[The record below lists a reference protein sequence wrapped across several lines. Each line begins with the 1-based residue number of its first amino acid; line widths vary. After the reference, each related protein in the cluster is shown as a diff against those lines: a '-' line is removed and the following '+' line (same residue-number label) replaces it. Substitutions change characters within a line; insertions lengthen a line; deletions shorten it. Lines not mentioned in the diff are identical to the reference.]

1 MDFDYTFNIDE
12 DNINSDFSQYRQTVL
27 EDVHMTTHEININ
40 WMIGD
45 DIEVTSGVFFM
56 DENRKQNYS
65 LTNTVPMITQAANYG
80 LLDTPLST
88 VTALTGIPL
97 GFDPSLMAILGWPSD
112 ALTPHV
118 RVGDAPLGATITGRW
133 SGDALGNVYN
143 HQNDNQTDAI
153 AYFTQGTW
161 QINDEFALTLG
172 ARYAEDEKEALE
184 LTGGY
189 AELYASVLGGF
200 LPVINLLGGNP
211 YIPIGADSTI
221 EAQTNVAMGNACLL
235 YTSPSARD

>member
-1 MDFDYTFNIDE
+1 
-12 DNINSDFSQYRQTVL
+12 
-27 EDVHMTTHEININ
+27 
-40 WMIGD
+40 
-45 DIEVTSGVFFM
+45 
-56 DENRKQNYS
+56 
-65 LTNTVPMITQAANYG
+65 
-80 LLDTPLST
+80 
-88 VTALTGIPL
+88 
-97 GFDPSLMAILGWPSD
+97 MAVLGWPSD

-118 RVGDAPLGATITGRW
+118 RIGDAPLGATITGRW

-221 EAQTNVAMGNACLL
+221 EAHTMLRWAIPLGIIIQLHWLKCKV
-235 YTSPSARD
+235 

>member
-1 MDFDYTFNIDE
+1 MSNILIIKHGSLGDIAQASGAIQ
-12 DNINSDFSQYRQTVL
+12 DISD
-27 EDVHMTTHEININ
+27 
-40 WMIGD
+40 
-45 DIEVTSGVFFM
+45 
-56 DENRKQNYS
+56 
-65 LTNTVPMITQAANYG
+65 
-80 LLDTPLST
+80 
-88 VTALTGIPL
+88 
-97 GFDPSLMAILGWPSD
+97 
-112 ALTPHV
+112 
-118 RVGDAPLGATITGRW
+118 
-133 SGDALGNVYN
+133 N

-221 EAQTNVAMGNACLL
+221 EAQTNVAMGNATWNYNPTTL
-235 YTSPSARD
+235 AQMQG